1 MTLDWAFV
9 RALLLILH
17 HALVILGTR
26 DHWVTFDEA
35 TEAFADPLSL
45 NMPDPYHSRIEER
58 YLVLGL
64 SRRGRLLVVSYAE
77 RGSRTRIISARLAS
91 RSERRRYEED
101 SP

>member
-1 MTLDWAFV
+1 MGYSFEWDPAKAAKNA
-9 RALLLILH
+9 RE
-17 HALVILGTR
+17 
-26 DHWVTFDEA
+26 HWVSFDEA

-45 NMPDPYHSRIEER
+45 NMPDPSHSRAEER
-58 YLVLGL
+58 FLVLGL

>member
-1 MTLDWAFV
+1 MGYAFEWDP
-9 RALLLILH
+9 RKA
-17 HALVILGTR
+17 AANAR
-26 DHWVTFDEA
+26 EHWVTFDEA

-45 NMPDPYHSRIEER
+45 NMPDSDHSQTEER

-77 RGSRTRIISARLAS
+77 RGSYTRIISARLAS
-91 RSERRRYEED
+91 RAERRRYEED